1 MLRKIIHVSELKLCD
16 ILPYGCD
23 IGIIVSLSPVIVL
36 LSFRLIRWSGNTI
49 AVYKH
54 G

>member
-1 MLRKIIHVSELKLCD
+1 MLRKIIHVSELKLGD
-16 ILPYGCD
+16 IIPYGHN

-36 LSFRLIRWSGNTI
+36 LPFRLIEWSGNTI
-49 AVYKH
+49 AIY